1 MAMTDRTL
9 SAALLVVEDD
19 LEAINA
25 LYYGRG
31 WTDGLPIVPPT
42 PERVRRMLA
51 WTDRDPDTVLLVV
64 PPNQGEAT
72 VETVAIAAVMAG
84 CPPEAMPL
92 LVTAVEALADPA
104 FNLLGVM
111 ATTYP
116 SGVLLIANGPLAA
129 EAGLQGGSG
138 ALGPGWRANATI
150 GRALRLLLIN
160 TGGGEPG
167 KTDKSTLGHAG
178 RFTYALA
185 ENERESPWEP
195 LHVTRGLAAED
206 SAVTILPAEAP
217 HNVNDHYSAS
227 AEGVL
232 TMVLGT
238 LLSLGSNNFFY
249 DSEVVVFLSPEH
261 AAVVARDGW
270 SRADVQRFIFE
281 RAALPMERWSRENI
295 HGRFRDKYPEQYATA
310 DAAKTLIPLVR
321 APDRVLVVVAGG
333 AGRHS
338 ATVSSIGISRAV
350 TRLVTTRDGRPARS
364 LNDFRSQSNA

>member
-1 MAMTDRTL
+1 MNPADPKL
-9 SAALLVVEDD
+9 AADVLAVEDD
-19 LEAINA
+19 FETINA
-25 LYYGRG
+25 LYAARG

-51 WTDRDPDTVLLVV
+51 WTDRAADTVLLVV
-64 PPNQGEAT
+64 PPKRGEAT
-72 VETVAIAAVMAG
+72 VETLAIAAVMAG
-84 CPPEAMPL
+84 APPQAMPL
-92 LVTAVEALADPA
+92 LVTAAEALGDPA
-104 FNLLGVM
+104 FNLFGVM

-129 EAGLQGGSG
+129 EIGLHGGSG

-167 KTDKSTLGHAG
+167 KLDKSTLGHAG
-178 RFTYALA
+178 RITYALA
-185 ENERESPWEP
+185 ENAQESPWEP
-195 LHVTRGLAAED
+195 FHVARGLAAED

-217 HNVNDHYSAS
+217 HNINDHYSAS

-232 TMVLGT
+232 TMVIGT

-261 AAVVARDGW
+261 AAAVARDGF
-270 SRADVQRFIFE
+270 SRADVQRYIFE
-281 RAALPMERWSRENI
+281 RAALPMARWSRENI
-295 HGRFRDKYPEQYATA
+295 HGRFRDKYPEQYANA
-310 DAAKTLIPLVR
+310 DEATTLIPLVR
-321 APDRVLVVVAGG
+321 GPDRVLVVVAGG

-338 ATVSSIGISRAV
+338 ATVGSIGISRAV
-350 TRLVTTRDGRPARS
+350 TRRVTLRDGRPARALS
-364 LNDFRSQSNA
+364 DFQPG

>member
-1 MAMTDRTL
+1 MSDRDL
-9 SAALLVVEDD
+9 SAERLVVEDD
-19 LEAINA
+19 LETINA
-25 LYYGRG
+25 LYFARG
-31 WTDGLPIVPPT
+31 WTDGLPIIPPT

-51 WTDRDPDTVLLVV
+51 WTDRDPATVLLVV
-64 PPNQGEAT
+64 PPKRGEAT
-72 VETVAIAAVMAG
+72 VETLAIAAVMAG
-84 CPPEAMPL
+84 APPEAMPL
-92 LVTAVEALADPA
+92 LVTAVEALGDPA
-104 FNLLGVM
+104 FNLFGVM

-116 SGVLLIANGPLAA
+116 SGILLIANGPLAA
-129 EAGLQGGSG
+129 EIGLHGGSG

-167 KTDKSTLGHAG
+167 KLDKSTLGHGG
-178 RFTYALA
+178 RFTYTLA
-185 ENERESPWEP
+185 ENEQESPWEP
-195 LHVTRGLAAED
+195 FHVARGLAAGT

-217 HNVNDHYSAS
+217 HNINDHYSAS

-261 AAVVARDGW
+261 AAAVARDGW
-270 SRADVQRFIFE
+270 TRADVQRFIFE
-281 RAALPMERWSRENI
+281 RAALPMDRWSRENI
-295 HGRFRDKYPEQYATA
+295 HGRFRDKYPERYATA
-310 DAAKTLIPLVR
+310 DAATTLIPLVR
-321 APDRVLVVVAGG
+321 GPDRVLVVVAGG

-338 ATVSSIGISRAV
+338 ATVGSIGISRAV

-364 LNDFRSQSNA
+364 LSDFQSR

>member
-1 MAMTDRTL
+1 MPGPKL
-9 SAALLVVEDD
+9 SADLLAVEDD
-19 LEAINA
+19 LETING
-25 LYYGRG
+25 LYFDRG
-31 WTDGLPIVPPT
+31 WTDGLPIIPPT
-42 PERVRRMLA
+42 PDRVRRMLA
-51 WTDRDPDTVLLVV
+51 WTDRAPDSVLLVV
-64 PPNQGEAT
+64 SPKRGEAT

-84 CPPEAMPL
+84 APPQAMPL
-92 LVTAVEALADPA
+92 LVTAVEALGDPA
-104 FNLLGVM
+104 FNLFGVM

-116 SGVLLIANGPLAA
+116 SGVLLIANGPLAT
-129 EAGLQGGSG
+129 EIGLHGGSG

-167 KTDKSTLGHAG
+167 KLDKSTLGHGG
-178 RFTYALA
+178 RFTYTLA
-185 ENERESPWEP
+185 ENEQESPWEP
-195 LHVTRGLAAED
+195 FHVARGLAAAD
-206 SAVTILPAEAP
+206 SAVTILPAAAP

-261 AAVVARDGW
+261 AAAVARDGW
-270 SRADVQRFIFE
+270 TRADVQRFVFE

-295 HGRFRDKYPEQYATA
+295 HGRFMDKYPEQYANA
-310 DAAKTLIPLVR
+310 DAATTLIPLVR
-321 APDRVLVVVAGG
+321 GADRVLVVVAGG

-338 ATVSSIGISRAV
+338 ATVGSIGISRAV
-350 TRLVTTRDGRPARS
+350 TRLVTTRDGKPARS
-364 LNDFRSQSNA
+364 LSEFRPS

>member
-1 MAMTDRTL
+1 MSEAVQAIQAQR
-9 SAALLVVEDD
+9 LVVEDD

-25 LYYGRG
+25 LYLSRG
-31 WTDGLPIVPPT
+31 WSDGLPIIPPT

-51 WTDRDPDTVLLVV
+51 ATDRRADEVLLRV
-64 PPNQGEAT
+64 PPNQGEAA

-84 CPPEAMPL
+84 CGPEAMPL
-92 LVTAVEALADPA
+92 LITAAEALGDPL

-116 SGVLLIANGPLAA
+116 SGVLMIANGPLAA
-129 EAGLQGGSG
+129 EAGVQGGSG
-138 ALGPGWRANATI
+138 ALGPGWRANVTI
-150 GRALRLLLIN
+150 GRALRLLLVN

-167 KTDKSTLGHAG
+167 KIDKSTLGHAG
-178 RFTYALA
+178 RITYTLA
-185 ENERESPWEP
+185 ENEKESPWEP
-195 LHVTRGLAAED
+195 FHVSRGLAPED
-206 SAVTILPAEAP
+206 SAVTILPAAAP
-217 HNVNDHYSAS
+217 HNVNDHFGKSADS
-227 AEGVL
+227 VL

-261 AAVVARDGW
+261 AALVAREGLT
-270 SRADVQRFIFE
+270 RADVQKYIFE
-281 RAALPMERWSRENI
+281 RAVLPMERWSADNI

-310 DAAKTLIPLVR
+310 DAVKTMIPLVR

-338 ATVSSIGISRAV
+338 ATVGSIGISRAV
-350 TRLVTTRDGRPARS
+350 TRRVTTRDGRPART
-364 LNDFRSQSNA
+364 LADFRR